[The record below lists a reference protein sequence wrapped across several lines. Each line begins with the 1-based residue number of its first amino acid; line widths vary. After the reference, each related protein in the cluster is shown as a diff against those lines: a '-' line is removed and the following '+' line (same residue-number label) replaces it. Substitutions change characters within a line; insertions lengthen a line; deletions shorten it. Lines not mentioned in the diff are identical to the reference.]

1 MIVIAHLSKAK
12 AYSGFIFLGGS
23 ALYILFQ
30 PLWHPGGLRA
40 LMAGDDGGRGWWP
53 ILAIAA
59 LLLLP
64 MMARALIRTLRH
76 RGPAVFIRDGALHC
90 SEWRS
95 PVTLSDIR
103 ALEISR
109 FGILS
114 RSQPMVTL
122 TTLDGSVRR
131 IQTLNLTPDTAE
143 ISRRI
148 AKAARLPA
156 PESAA
161 PVTGP

>member
-1 MIVIAHLSKAK
+1 MTVIAHLSKART
-12 AYSGFIFLGGS
+12 YSGFIFLGGS
-23 ALYILFQ
+23 ALYILMQ

-53 ILAIAA
+53 IPAIAA
-59 LLLLP
+59 LVLLP
-64 MMARALIRTLRH
+64 MMVRALFRTLRH
-76 RGPAVFIRDGALHC
+76 RGPAVFIRDGALYC
-90 SEWRS
+90 AEWRA
-95 PVTLSDIR
+95 PVALSDIR
-103 ALEISR
+103 ALAISR

-143 ISRRI
+143 IGRRI
-148 AKAARLPA
+148 AEAVGLPA
-156 PESAA
+156 PASAT
-161 PVTGP
+161 VTTP